1 MKIVGCYYISTSLN
15 TTIYPGMSNLSNTV
29 YRGELARVDLMVRE
43 NIELL
48 MEMVGLK
55 MLMGGTPGLFSI
67 MAWLPETIK
76 RGKTTEKTQPAIT
89 WKIFQ
94 YFSLS
99 PRSLFTAVQPTWLS
113 GMLVMTASGS
123 PNPRK

>member
-1 MKIVGCYYISTSLN
+1 
-15 TTIYPGMSNLSNTV
+15 
-29 YRGELARVDLMVRE
+29 MVLE

-67 MAWLPETIK
+67 MAWLPDTIK

-89 WKIFQ
+89 WRIFQ
-94 YFSLS
+94 YFSLIQS
-99 PRSLFTAVQPTWLS
+99 TVFALFTAVQPTWLS
-113 GMLVMTASGS
+113 GMLVMTARGS